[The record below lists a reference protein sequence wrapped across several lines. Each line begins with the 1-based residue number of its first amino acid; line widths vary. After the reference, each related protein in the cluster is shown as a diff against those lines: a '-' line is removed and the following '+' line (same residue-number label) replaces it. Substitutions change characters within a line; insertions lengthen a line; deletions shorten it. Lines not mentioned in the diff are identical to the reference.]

1 MAEQIENLLL
11 AHLKRFQVGQ
21 ERIERKLDDLISRV
35 GHLEI
40 GLAGLRRD
48 FAHADENTASMS
60 VRMDRINERI
70 ERIEKRL
77 ELA

>member
-1 MAEQIENLLL
+1 MTDQIENLLFE
-11 AHLKRFQVGQ
+11 HLKRFQSGL
-21 ERIERKLDDLISRV
+21 ERIERKLDELIARV
-35 GHLEI
+35 GHLEG

-48 FAHADENTASMS
+48 FAHADENAAAMS
-60 VRMDRINERI
+60 VRMDHINQRI

>member
-1 MAEQIENLLL
+1 MAEQIENLLME
-11 AHLKRFQVGQ
+11 HRKRFQVGQ